1 MKRVTVWCAAACLM
15 VASLWGCSAEGLQEV
30 VAMRTIKLEDATLKV
45 ETIWEDDFS
54 RATGAWLRE
63 GTPLVE
69 VAGGRLSIDA
79 ARGEPHVA
87 TVWCTREFAADQV
100 VEYTVRIEP
109 TVDEKGHGETNM
121 NFFLFASDPSGKG
134 LAETT
139 RERTGAYREY
149 HALNNYILT
158 YLNSDKQDRS
168 PIHGEH
174 GEQFTRVRFRK
185 DPGFGLLKELYLKP
199 PVAKGRDYRFTIVV
213 EGSRM
218 RVYVD
223 GRKLV
228 DLEDTDRP
236 HRRGLHGFRTW
247 MSHLSA
253 DGFRVSRIVK

>member
-1 MKRVTVWCAAACLM
+1 MKRVTAWCAAAGL
-15 VASLWGCSAEGLQEV
+15 VLSLWGCSAGGVREEA
-30 VAMRTIKLEDATLKV
+30 AMRTIELEDGPLTV
-45 ETIWEDDFS
+45 ETVWEDDFS
-54 RATGAWLRE
+54 RATGMWLRE

-79 ARGEPHVA
+79 VRGDPHVA
-87 TVWCTREFAADQV
+87 TVWCTREFAGDQV

-109 TVDEKGHGETNM
+109 TLDDKGHGETNM

-139 RERTGAYREY
+139 AQRTGAYREY
-149 HALNNYILT
+149 HALNNYIVT
-158 YLNSDKQDRS
+158 YLNSDRQDRS

-174 GEQFTRVRFRK
+174 GEQFTRVRLRK
-185 DPGFGLLKELYLKP
+185 DPGFGLLKELYVKP
-199 PVAKGRDYRFTIVV
+199 PIAKGRDYRFTLVV
-213 EGSRM
+213 EGPRM

-228 DLEDTDRP
+228 DLQDADRP

-253 DGFRVSRIVK
+253 DSFRVSRIVR